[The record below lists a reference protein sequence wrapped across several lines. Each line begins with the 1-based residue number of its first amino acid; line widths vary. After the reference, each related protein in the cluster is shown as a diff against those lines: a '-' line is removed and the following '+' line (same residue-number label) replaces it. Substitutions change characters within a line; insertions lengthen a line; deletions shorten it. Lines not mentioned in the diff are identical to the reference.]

1 MTDAP
6 MISRTHPLDS
16 FFAPASIAIIGASRD
31 ALKIPGLLLTFLRR
45 NGFPGWIYPVNPNY
59 PNIDGLA
66 CYPSVSDIKQP
77 IDLAIVIIPAR
88 AVLAALKECA
98 AAGVKN
104 AIIIS
109 SGFAEEGGDS
119 AAMQDAIADL
129 ARMTGMRISGPNAE
143 GFYNELGQVA
153 ATFSPTVDVK
163 PDAPRLLATQRRIG
177 IVAQSGGIG
186 FAIYNRAR
194 ALGIALSYVVSAG
207 NEADLGAGA
216 FFDYMVR
223 DAFTDVILLFL
234 EGIRDTETFLA
245 AAERAAESGK
255 PVIVVKVGRS
265 GAGGR
270 AAASHTASMAGW
282 SAAYDAVF
290 AKYGFIVSNDL
301 DEAVTIAAVLTAS
314 PLPEGDRVAVVT
326 VSGGGGIWGADVVSS
341 QGLQVPELSPRT
353 QAAIRGMIPSYGSP
367 RNPID
372 ITAQAVHSGGLQKTI
387 ELLAQGDEVDAI
399 LVVVSLS
406 NETRI
411 PFKIDE
417 LKPLIDAQRKPIVFY
432 TYTLPSHFARTELAK
447 AGVVVLS
454 GLSHVGVAMRRAVE
468 RARFRLAAPPDDGAM
483 KRFDLTQYL
492 KRAKLS
498 EHDSKRLLA
507 AAGVSVPSEVLV
519 SRRESLYEAIARV
532 GLPLAMK
539 IQSADIPHKSEV
551 GGVRLNIASEQEAAQ
566 AYDDLLARA
575 NGRRPG
581 AVIQGVLLTPM
592 AKRGVEI
599 IVGTMQDETFGPM
612 IMVGFGGVTTELFKD
627 VIYRPAPV
635 GADEAVTMLNEL
647 KAAPLLYG
655 FRGAPKADV
664 GALAVLIAQISQL
677 AARHRDAI
685 AEIEI
690 NPVLVHPADEGTTIV
705 DALVVPVAKE
715 TL

>member
-6 MISRTHPLDS
+6 MTSRTHPLDS

-66 CYPSVSDIKQP
+66 CYPSVADIRQP

-88 AVLAALKECA
+88 AVLDALKECA
-98 AAGVKN
+98 TAGVKN

-129 ARMTGMRISGPNAE
+129 ARTSGMRISGPNAE
-143 GFYNELGQVA
+143 GFYNELGRVA

-163 PDAPRLLATQRRIG
+163 PDAPRLSATQRRIG

-223 DAFTDVILLFL
+223 DASTHVILLFL
-234 EGIRDTETFLA
+234 EGIRDTEMFLA
-245 AAERAAESGK
+245 AAERAAVVGK

-290 AKYGFIVSNDL
+290 AKYGFIISNDL
-301 DEAVTIAAVLTAS
+301 DEAVAIAAVLTTA
-314 PLPEGDRVAVVT
+314 PPPKGDRVAVVT

-341 QGLQVPELSPRT
+341 QGLQVPELSPT
-353 QAAIRGMIPSYGSP
+353 AQSAIRGMIPSYGSP

-399 LVVVSLS
+399 LVVLSLS

-417 LKPLIDAQRKPIVFY
+417 LKPLIDARRKPIVFY
-432 TYTLPSHFARTELAK
+432 TYTLPSQFARTELAK

-454 GLSHVGVAMRRAVE
+454 GLLHVGVAMRRAVE
-468 RARFRLAAPPDDGAM
+468 RAQFRLAAPPDDAGSNGI
-483 KRFDLTQYL
+483 DLATYL
-492 KRAKLS
+492 SGGRLS

-507 AAGVSVPSEVLV
+507 AAGVPVPKEILV
-519 SRRESLYEAIARV
+519 TERDQLHEAIARL
-532 GLPLAMK
+532 GFPLAMK
-539 IQSADIPHKSEV
+539 IQSADIPPKSEV
-551 GGVRLNIASEQEAAQ
+551 SGVRLNIATERDAMQ
-566 AYDDLLARA
+566 AFDDLLARA
-575 NGRRPG
+575 RERRPH
-581 AVIQGVLLTPM
+581 AAIQGVLLTPM
-592 AKRGVEI
+592 AKPGVEI
-599 IVGTMQDETFGPM
+599 IVGTMRDVTFGSM

-627 VIYRPAPV
+627 VVYRPAPV
-635 GADEAVTMLNEL
+635 GLDEAVTMLNEL
-647 KAAPLLYG
+647 KAAPLLHG
-655 FRGAPKADV
+655 FRGTLKADV
-664 GALAVLIAQISQL
+664 NALAALIVQVSHL
-677 AARHRDAI
+677 AALHSSEI

-690 NPVLVHPADEGTTIV
+690 NPALVHPEGEGTTIV

>member
-1 MTDAP
+1 MSDGPMT
-6 MISRTHPLDS
+6 SYTHPLDS
-16 FFAPASIAIIGASRD
+16 FFAPSSIAIIGASRD
-31 ALKIPGLLLTFLRR
+31 ALKIPGLLLAFLRR

-66 CYPSVSDIKQP
+66 CYPSVADIKQP

-88 AVLAALKECA
+88 AVLDALKECA

-119 AAMQDAIADL
+119 VAMQDAIADL
-129 ARMTGMRISGPNAE
+129 ARTTGMRISGPNAE

-223 DAFTDVILLFL
+223 DASTDVILLFL
-234 EGIRDTETFLA
+234 EGIRDIDTFLA

-301 DEAVTIAAVLTAS
+301 DEAVAIAAVLTAS
-314 PLPEGDRVAVVT
+314 PLPKGDRVAVVT
-326 VSGGGGIWGADVVSS
+326 VSGGGGIWGADVVSA
-341 QGLQVPELSPRT
+341 QGLQVPELSQST
-353 QAAIRGMIPSYGSP
+353 QVAIRDMIPSYGSP

-399 LVVVSLS
+399 LVVLSLS

-417 LKPLIDAQRKPIVFY
+417 LKPLIDARRKPIVFY
-432 TYTLPSHFARTELAK
+432 TYTLPSQFARTELAK

-468 RARFRLAAPPDDGAM
+468 RARFKLAVPPDDAAM
-483 KRFDLTQYL
+483 KRLDPTQHPL
-492 KRAKLS
+492 RDKLS
-498 EHDSKRLLA
+498 EYDSKRLLV
-507 AAGVSVPSEVLV
+507 AAGVSVPDEILV
-519 SRRESLYEAIARV
+519 AERDGLRAAVARI

-551 GGVRLNIASEQEAAQ
+551 GGVRLNIATEQDAVQ

-575 NGRRPG
+575 HERRPD
-581 AVIQGVLLTPM
+581 ATIQGVLLTPM
-592 AKRGVEI
+592 AKPGVEI
-599 IVGTMQDETFGPM
+599 IVGTMQDATFGPM
-612 IMVGFGGVTTELFKD
+612 VMVGFGGVTTELFKD

-635 GADEAVTMLNEL
+635 GVDEAVTMLNEL
-647 KAAPLLYG
+647 KAAPLLHG

-664 GALAVLIAQISQL
+664 GALAALIAQISQL
-677 AARHRDAI
+677 AARHRDEI

-690 NPVLVHPADEGTTIV
+690 NPVLVHPEGEATTIV
-705 DALVVPVAKE
+705 DALVVPVAK
-715 TL
+715 L